1 MTKYV
6 LGLDIGITSVG
17 YGVIDIESGNFI
29 DYGVR
34 LFKEGTAAENQKRRE
49 SRSHRRL
56 LRRKSTRL
64 EDMKKVLR
72 QSGIL
77 NDSYTPQQNVYEIRC
92 RGLSECLSNDEL
104 AAAILHLTKHRGS
117 TLETVEESAEAQ
129 ADAES
134 LKATLNE
141 NTKELSCGKY
151 ICEIQL
157 ERLKDSGKVHGHKNN
172 FRTDDYVKEL
182 NQILSNQN
190 ISEDVKNTIV
200 EIISRRRA
208 YYEGPGSEISP
219 TPYGRFIEVDGHV
232 EIVDLIEK
240 MRGKCSLFKEE
251 FRAPKLSVTAELFNF
266 LNDLNNLSI
275 DHEKLSCCQK
285 EGILSIV
292 SKKMGITPKQIA
304 KYLGVSEDEISGFR
318 IDTKDKNIVTEFKG
332 YKKLKKILEKYD
344 YQISLKDYEMLD
356 HISEILTKK
365 KGIEERREALK
376 KVEYDF
382 SEGCIEELANTTGF
396 TTYHSFSFKAMRL
409 LNEELYKT
417 DMNQMQ
423 LIHMM
428 KLKDDSCSTF
438 KGKQNVEMDDEAI
451 LSPVACRAQ
460 RETFKVINALRKQY
474 GEFDSIVIE
483 MTRDKNS
490 DDCKKRIRDKQ
501 KALGNLNKEVDKLL
515 KDSGRDP
522 EKVNAKVKSKIRLY
536 LQQDGKS
543 VYTLQ
548 SLDLARVIQDES
560 YTEIDHII
568 PISISLDDSQ
578 NNKVLALH
586 SENQVKGNLTPIQA
600 FDLGKFNGMGCS
612 KTEYVANVMSNK
624 KWSRAKRA
632 NLLNVEDITKYSVM
646 KEFIN
651 RNLVD
656 TSYACR
662 IVLNTLSE
670 YFKVN
675 NIDTKV
681 HTVRGKLTDLF
692 RRRVH
697 FDKDRDDDYLHHAM
711 DALIVASIKKMN
723 LLNGYL
729 AKWDL
734 NTMYDEVTGELK
746 EIPGEDTFFDA
757 RYIQYIQDLKMI
769 YNESVQFYNG
779 VISEDDMV
787 CKPIKISHKIDTK
800 PNRQIADETIYSTRN
815 VDGIDYVVQKY
826 KDIYDPKF
834 TKLTDDIVNGNEQK
848 YLMAKYDPQT
858 FTMIKDIIMNHFD
871 QFKDSDEYYK
881 KKEKKGKVIYE
892 LVGENPLTQYRGE
905 FGPVRKYSK
914 KGNGPV
920 ISQMKY
926 SDEKLGNHIDITPDS
941 AKNKKVIL
949 KQISPYRTDFYHCS
963 DGKFRFVT
971 VRYKDVRFNKSIKK
985 YIIDEKWYFD
995 EKARK
1000 KVDENAEF
1008 VCSLHHDELIGIVK
1022 KEDSKYIYDAS
1033 TEGDGDTLLHDG
1045 IYPEIL
1051 KFTATNNDTS
1061 GTIEVKPIFKYCKK
1075 QLKSTVASSVDI
1087 KKFATDVLGN
1097 MYEVKDNRLKL
1108 EWQ

>member
-1 MTKYV
+1 MSKLV

-17 YGVIDIESGNFI
+17 YGIIDIDSGNFV

-34 LFKEGTAAENQKRRE
+34 LFKEGTAADNQKRRE
-49 SRSHRRL
+49 ARSHRRL
-56 LRRKSTRL
+56 LRRKNTRL

-72 QSGIL
+72 ASEIY
-77 NDSYTPQQNVYEIRC
+77 DDAYSSVQNVYEVRC
-92 RGLSECLSNDEL
+92 KGLSEKLSNVEL
-104 AAAILHLTKHRGS
+104 TAAVLHLTKHRGS
-117 TLETVEESAEAQ
+117 TIETVEESVDAQ
-129 ADAES
+129 SDEES
-134 LKATLNE
+134 LKAILNE
-141 NTKELSCGKY
+141 NTKQLSKGKY

-157 ERLKDSGKVHGHKNN
+157 ERFNSFQKVHGHENN
-172 FRTDDYVKEL
+172 FKTEDYLKEL
-182 NQILSNQN
+182 NQILSHQDLSDNVKDN
-190 ISEDVKNTIV
+190 IVKIV
-200 EIISRRRA
+200 SRRRA

-219 TPYGRFIEVDGHV
+219 TPYGRFIEVDGHIE
-232 EIVDLIEK
+232 EIDLIEK

-275 DHEKLSCCQK
+275 DGEKLSCSQK
-285 EGILSIV
+285 NDILSIV
-292 SKKMGITPKQIA
+292 SKKMSITPKQIA
-304 KYLGVSEDEISGFR
+304 KNLGVNEDDISGFR
-318 IDTKDKNIVTEFKG
+318 IDSKDKNIVTEFKG
-332 YKKLKKILEKYD
+332 YKKLKKILDKYD
-344 YQISLKDYEMLD
+344 YKISLKDYEMLD
-356 HISEILTKK
+356 FISEILTKK
-365 KGIEERREALK
+365 KGIEERKIALK
-376 KVEYDF
+376 DSQYVF
-382 SEGCIEELANTTGF
+382 SEECLEELSNMVGF
-396 TTYHSFSFKAMRL
+396 TAYHSFSFKAMRL
-409 LNEELYKT
+409 LNEELFKT

-428 KLKDDSCSTF
+428 KLKDDSCSVF
-438 KGKQNVEMDDEAI
+438 KGKQNIEMDDEAI

-460 RETFKVINALRKQY
+460 REAFKVINALRKHY

-490 DDCKKRIRDKQ
+490 DDRKKRIRDKQ

-543 VYTLQ
+543 AYTLQ

-568 PISISLDDSQ
+568 PISVSLDDSQ

-612 KTEYVANVMSNK
+612 KSEYISFVMSNK
-624 KWSRAKRA
+624 KWFRLKKA
-632 NLLNVEDITKYSVM
+632 NLLNTEDITKYSVM

-662 IVLNTLSE
+662 VVLNTLSE

-681 HTVRGKLTDLF
+681 HTVRGRLTDLF

-769 YNESVQFYNG
+769 YNESVQYYNG

-848 YLMAKYDPQT
+848 YLMAKHDPQT
-858 FTMIKDIIMNHFD
+858 FSIIRDIITNHFD

-892 LVGENPLTQYRGE
+892 LVGENPLTQYRVD
-905 FGPVRKYSK
+905 FGPVQKYSK

-949 KQISPYRTDFYHCS
+949 KQVSPYRTDFYRCS

-1045 IYPEIL
+1045 IHPEIL

-1061 GTIEVKPIFKYCKK
+1061 GVIEVKPIYKYCQKR
-1075 QLKSTVASSVDI
+1075 LKPTVTLCLDI
-1087 KKFATDVLGN
+1087 KKYATDVLGN
-1097 MYEVKDNRLKL
+1097 MYEVKDNKLKL
-1108 EWQ
+1108 EW

>member
-1 MTKYV
+1 MSKYV

-17 YGVIDIESGNFI
+17 YGVIDIDSGNFI

-49 SRSHRRL
+49 ARSHRRL
-56 LRRKSTRL
+56 LRRKNTRL
-64 EDMKKVLR
+64 EDMKKLLNEA
-72 QSGIL
+72 GIL
-77 NDSYTPQQNVYEIRC
+77 DESYNPLQNVYEIRC
-92 RGLSECLSNDEL
+92 KGLSECLSNSEL
-104 AAAILHLTKHRGS
+104 ANAILHLTKHRGS
-117 TLETVEESAEAQ
+117 TIETVEESEGAQ
-129 ADAES
+129 ADEES
-134 LKATLNE
+134 LKAMLSE
-141 NTKELSCGKY
+141 NAKALSSGKY

-157 ERLKDSGKVHGHKNN
+157 QRLNDCGKIHGHENN
-172 FRTDDYVKEL
+172 FRTEDYINEL

-190 ISEDVKNTIV
+190 LSEEVKDKIV
-200 EIISRRRA
+200 KIVSRRRA

-219 TPYGRFIEVDGHV
+219 SPYGRFIEVDGHIEV
-232 EIVDLIEK
+232 IDLIEK
-240 MRGKCSLFKEE
+240 MRGKCSLFKDE

-266 LNDLNNLSI
+266 LNDLNNLSVNG
-275 DHEKLSCCQK
+275 EKLTFDQK
-285 EGILSIV
+285 KEILSIV
-292 SKKMGITPKQIA
+292 NKKMNITPKQIA
-304 KYLGVSEDEISGFR
+304 KCLGIGEDEISGFR
-318 IDTKDKNIVTEFKG
+318 LDSKDKNIITEFKG
-332 YKKLKKILEKYD
+332 YKKLKKTLEKYD
-344 YQISLKDYEMLD
+344 YKISLRDYEMLD
-356 HISEILTKK
+356 FISEILTKK
-365 KGIEERREALK
+365 KGIEERRGALK
-376 KVEYDF
+376 NSEYDF
-382 SEGCIEELANTTGF
+382 SEDCILELSNMVGF
-396 TTYHSFSFKAMRL
+396 TAYHSFSFRAMRL
-409 LNEELYKT
+409 LNEELFKT

-428 KLKDDSCSTF
+428 KLKDDSCNSF
-438 KGKQNVEMDDEAI
+438 KGKKDIEIDDEAI

-460 RETFKVINALRKQY
+460 REAFKVINALRKQY

-490 DDCKKRIRDKQ
+490 DDRKKRIRDKQ
-501 KALGNLNKEVDKLL
+501 KVLGNLNKDVDKLL
-515 KDSGRDP
+515 KDLGRDP

-543 VYTLQ
+543 AYTLQ
-548 SLDLARVIQDES
+548 PLDLARVIQDDH

-600 FDLGKFNGMGCS
+600 YDLGKFGGMECS
-612 KTEYVANVMSNK
+612 KAEYLSFVKSNK
-624 KWSRAKRA
+624 NWSRAKKA
-632 NLLNVEDITKYSVM
+632 NLLNAEDITKFSVM

-662 IVLNTLSE
+662 IVLNTLSD
-670 YFKVN
+670 YFKAN
-675 NIDTKV
+675 DINTKV

-697 FDKDRDDDYLHHAM
+697 FDKDRDEDYLHHAM

-734 NTMYDEVTGELK
+734 NTMYDEETGELK
-746 EIPGEDTFFDA
+746 EIPGEGDFFDP
-757 RYIQYIQDLKMI
+757 RYIQYIQDLKTI
-769 YNESVQFYNG
+769 YNESVQYYNG
-779 VISEDDMV
+779 VISKGEMV

-800 PNRQIADETIYSTRN
+800 PNRQVADETIYSTRN
-815 VDGIDYVVQKY
+815 VDGVDYVVQKY

-834 TKLTDDIVNGNEQK
+834 TKLTEDIINGNDQK
-848 YLMAKYDPQT
+848 YLMAKHDPQT
-858 FTMIKDIIMNHFD
+858 FVVIKDIIMNHFE
-871 QFKDSDEYYK
+871 QFKDSDKHYK
-881 KKEKKGKVIYE
+881 KKEKKGKIIYE
-892 LVGENPLTQYRGE
+892 LVGENPLTQYRAD

-941 AKNKKVIL
+941 AKTKKVIL
-949 KQISPYRTDFYHCS
+949 KQISPYRTDFYRCI

-971 VRYKDVRFNKSIKK
+971 VRYKDVRFNKSIQKYVIDKDWYVGERAKK
-985 YIIDEKWYFD
+985 KI
-995 EKARK
+995 
-1000 KVDENAEF
+1000 DENAVF

-1022 KEDSKYIYDAS
+1022 KEDSKYIYDGS
-1033 TEGDGDTLLHDG
+1033 TEGDGVTLFHDG
-1045 IYPEIL
+1045 VHSEIL
-1051 KFTATNNDTS
+1051 KFTATNNDVS
-1061 GTIEVKPIFKYCKK
+1061 GAIEVKPIYKYCKK
-1075 QLKSTVASSVDI
+1075 RLMPTVALSVDI
-1087 KKFATDVLGN
+1087 KKYATDVLGN
-1097 MYEVKDNRLKL
+1097 MYEVKNNRLKL
-1108 EWQ
+1108 EW